1 MTNGGETASRGFIF
15 QAVVALIEC
24 LDPKN
29 DWDQIKNE
37 PNTKEDKVDIML
49 YKDGNPRSAIQV
61 KSSINAFEGP
71 AVERWLKRL
80 KDDAE
85 GAETVCLYLV
95 GDKFTQPCEILI
107 KENLGEIL
115 KVPFGFDQ
123 LKYICTGKLVGYI
136 NRIGIGSRVAASD
149 LDPIAANLF
158 WEVLN
163 NSIFKEPVSRKEF
176 EAAFQNAIPQ
186 GEELAE
192 RIAKALSGM
201 IQEGP
206 THPHPHPHPHPLTPI
221 PFINKETGLVGRDEV
236 VKDIRKMLEE
246 NTCIVLVNGLGGI
259 GKTAVMQGICNDL
272 KDEGHYVAW
281 VRCGDS
287 LQDDLL
293 MLRDGLRIPKEEK
306 EDSAYGMVK
315 AGIQNLGK
323 KMYLFMDDLSREV
336 TREERDE
343 INGLGVHVMIT
354 SRAEN
359 LPFRNKKLDFLDEDS
374 AVRMF
379 CGYYGGKSG
388 NEETVRRIV
397 RSVNS
402 HTLLVELLAKAAKE
416 EGGAL
421 DEFYVKL
428 DKDGFFYVSEEEVE
442 IEHDDENRTIEECV
456 IRLYRISGLSK
467 EQQRIMKFFSIFS
480 PEKEIYHKVRDW
492 AGFDRKE
499 MKKLTD
505 LGWLERG
512 GLEKG
517 YFIHQIV
524 KDSVAKQMEKDRET
538 VILEEYGEFLERV
551 KDTNSYMDK
560 AVPYEYVRERLVL
573 TEDVAR
579 FFDES
584 GRADE
589 AAGTLFNNMAGIY
602 YVQGNYGKALEYYE
616 KACAIREKVLG
627 KGHPYTATTYNNMAL
642 VYDAQGNYEKAL
654 EYNKKALAIKEK
666 VLGEAHPSIATTY
679 NNMALVYKTQGNYE
693 RALEYYEKD
702 LAISEKVL
710 GKAHPDTAAT
720 YNNMA
725 GIYYVQGNYEK
736 ALEYNKK
743 ALAISEKVLG
753 KAHPDTAATYNNMAL
768 VYDAQGNY
776 GKALEYN
783 KKALAIREKV
793 LGEAHPDTATTYN
806 NMALVYYAQG
816 NYGKALEYNE
826 KACAIREKVLGE
838 AHPDTAATYNNMA
851 EVHRTQGNY
860 ERALEYNEKALAIRE
875 KVLGKAHPST
885 AITYNNM
892 AHVYSSQKNYEKAL
906 EYFKKAHQVFL
917 SVFGEDHPN
926 TQNTVVS
933 IMFTELL
940 QKTGMTEDE
949 LMKIF
954 ENLTTD

>member
-49 YKDGNPRSAIQV
+49 YKDGNPKSAIQV

-85 GAETVCLYLV
+85 GAESVYLYLV

-107 KENLGEIL
+107 KENPGEIL

-136 NRIGIGSRVAASD
+136 NRIGIGSKVAASD

-158 WEVLN
+158 WEILN
-163 NSIFKEPVSRKEF
+163 NSIFKDPVSRKEF

-206 THPHPHPHPHPLTPI
+206 VHPHPHPLTPI
-221 PFINKETGLVGRDEV
+221 PFINKETGLVGRDKV

-272 KDEGHYVAW
+272 KDEGCYVAW

-293 MLRDGLRIPKEEK
+293 MLRDGLGIPKEEK

-379 CGYYGGKSG
+379 CGYYGGDSED
-388 NEETVRRIV
+388 EETVRRIV

-416 EGGAL
+416 EGGTL
-421 DEFYVKL
+421 NEFYVKL
-428 DKDGFFYVSEEEVE
+428 EKDGFFYVSEEEVE

-538 VILEEYGEFLERV
+538 VILEEYGEFLYRV
-551 KDTNSYMDK
+551 LDTKNYMGK

-589 AAGTLFNNMAGIY
+589 TAGTLFNNMA
-602 YVQGNYGKALEYYE
+602 E
-616 KACAIREKVLG
+616 
-627 KGHPYTATTYNNMAL
+627 
-642 VYDAQGNYEKAL
+642 VY
-654 EYNKKALAIKEK
+654 
-666 VLGEAHPSIATTY
+666 
-679 NNMALVYKTQGNYE
+679 
-693 RALEYYEKD
+693 R
-702 LAISEKVL
+702 
-710 GKAHPDTAAT
+710 
-720 YNNMA
+720 
-725 GIYYVQGNYEK
+725 
-736 ALEYNKK
+736 
-743 ALAISEKVLG
+743 
-753 KAHPDTAATYNNMAL
+753 
-768 VYDAQGNY
+768 AQGNY

-783 KKALAIREKV
+783 EKALAIREKV

-806 NMALVYYAQG
+806 NMAAVYRAQG
-816 NYGKALEYNE
+816 NYLKALEYNE
-826 KACAIREKVLGE
+826 KACAIIEKVLGK
-838 AHPDTAATYNNMA
+838 AHPDAAATYNNMA
-851 EVHRTQGNY
+851 LVYDAQGNY
-860 ERALEYNEKALAIRE
+860 EKALEYYEKACAIYEKVLGKAHPGAATTYNNMANIYYAQGNYVKALEYHEKALAIKE

-892 AHVYSSQKNYEKAL
+892 ANIYYAQGNYEKALEYHEKALAISEKVLGEAHPDTAITYNNMAHVYYSQKNYEKAL

-917 SVFGEDHPN
+917 SVFGEKHYKMQS
-926 TQNTVVS
+926 TAEGIRV
-933 IMFTELL
+933 TEQMLD
-940 QKTGMTEDE
+940 K
-949 LMKIF
+949 K
-954 ENLTTD
+954 